1 MDNRNKSHIGR
12 RGFVYTVASFFSG
25 SFLAWGRHS
34 HGAVAR
40 AKSFVAHVEQN
51 VVAQSKP
58 VRDPDI
64 SCVLEENHLVCR
76 KGKENGRPLCQINQV
91 GKAILDQCD
100 GLHTPEDMA
109 RSLSREY
116 QVSYEN
122 AFDDCIF
129 FLTRLK
135 SLGAIA
141 L

>member
-1 MDNRNKSHIGR
+1 MDNRNQSHIGR

-40 AKSFVAHVEQN
+40 AKRFVAHVEQN
-51 VVAQSKP
+51 VLEQSKP

-64 SCVLEENHLVCR
+64 NCVFEDNLLVYR
-76 KGKENGRPLCQINQV
+76 KGKDRPLCTINEV

-109 RSLSREY
+109 RFLCRKY
-116 QVSYEN
+116 QVSYDN
-122 AFDDCIF
+122 AYEDCLS
-129 FLTRLK
+129 FLAKLK
-135 SLGAIA
+135 SLGAIR